1 MIHAFTVE
9 QVRAAERI
17 ALDATGPGVL
27 MRQAAGAVASTVVR
41 ELQDREVS
49 LSTARVLLLVGPGN
63 NGGDALYAGAV
74 LSRRGIRVLAVAALP
89 DRVHQEGWEAF
100 LAAGGRA
107 ARASDVTAL
116 MDEADAIVDGLVGI
130 GSRLPLGGAMGA
142 LVDVARRRQLR
153 LAIDVPSGIDPDS
166 GAVSGPAFTADVT
179 VTFGGMKPGLLVS
192 PRSGRV
198 DVVDLG
204 IEPIGAGPVG
214 ALSDDDAD
222 ELLRDPEP
230 ESDKFSG
237 GVVGIVAGSTMYP
250 GAAVLSVGGAVRL
263 RPGLVR
269 YAGPQA
275 AEVVRRWPEVV
286 TVAEP
291 GDAGRVQAWV
301 VGPGMGTDD
310 EAVER
315 LRTVLAAPV
324 PVLIDADGL
333 TLLARHPDLIEDR
346 PHPTVLTP
354 HHGEF
359 ARLFPDLSLDDRLAA
374 VQEAAARTKAI
385 VLLKGRRTLVAAP
398 FDRVL
403 VNLTGTSWLATA
415 GSGDVLSGV
424 IGSLLAIGAD
434 PVLAVAAG
442 AHLHGRAGERAAADR
457 AAGAQELWSRLR

>member
-41 ELQDREVS
+41 ELQDRGVS

-74 LSRRGIRVLAVAALP
+74 LSRRGIRALAVVALP
-89 DRVHQEGWEAF
+89 DRVHEDGWDAF

-107 ARASDVTAL
+107 ASAADAGAL

-130 GSRLPLGGAMGA
+130 GARLPLGAAMGA

-153 LAIDVPSGIDPDS
+153 LAIDVPSGVDPDS
-166 GAVSGPAFTADVT
+166 GAVTGPAFTADVT

-204 IEPIGAGPVG
+204 IEPMGAGPVA
-214 ALSDDDAD
+214 ALSDEDVE
-222 ELLRDPEP
+222 ELMRDPEP
-230 ESDKFSG
+230 EADKFSG
-237 GVVGIVAGSTMYP
+237 GVVGIVAGSTQYP
-250 GAAVLSVGGAVRL
+250 GAAILAVGGAVRL

-269 YAGPQA
+269 YAGPQDT
-275 AEVVRRWPEVV
+275 EVVRRWPEVV
-286 TVAEP
+286 AAPEP
-291 GDAGRVQAWV
+291 QDAGRVQAWV
-301 VGPGMGTDD
+301 VGPGMGTD
-310 EAVER
+310 AAALSR

-324 PVLIDADGL
+324 PVVVDADAL
-333 TLLARHPDLIEDR
+333 TLLSRNPDLLDDR
-346 PHPTVLTP
+346 LHPTVLTP
-354 HHGEF
+354 HAGEF

-374 VQEAAARTKAI
+374 VQEAAARIKAI
-385 VLLKGRRTLVAAP
+385 VLLKGRRTLIAAP

-403 VNLTGTSWLATA
+403 VNLTGSSWLATA

-424 IGSLLAIGAD
+424 IGSLLATGAD
-434 PVLAVAAG
+434 PLVAVATG

-457 AAGAQELWSRLR
+457 AAGAQELWTRLR